1 MKIRWSEIRAVRVVR
16 RVRSLA
22 GRMCRGEVEEEGDN
36 EGRDRVGEVMRVSV

>member
-1 MKIRWSEIRAVRVVR
+1 MKIRWSEMRPVRVVR

-22 GRMCRGEVEEEGDN
+22 GSICRGEVEEEDDN